1 MRVNLISASS
11 FKAGKIEL
19 SNINEN
25 DLSNYDNIQLLAR
38 RNHCDILIEKKS
50 NIKHVPDYDV
60 YHILARRHGITKQ
73 YVYEQDATT
82 ISKNATREEVAEKLF
97 EAINRTS
104 ELLKKKS
111 LEFAKKFI
119 K

>member
-1 MRVNLISASS
+1 MRVLPISASS
-11 FKAGKIEL
+11 FRAGKIEL
-19 SNINEN
+19 SNININ

-111 LEFAKKFI
+111 LKFAKKFI